1 MKYLID
7 VDDLEATGLVDAAT
21 ATLLRSQ
28 AKRDTGSTAINI
40 LLALG
45 AIAVAAGFL
54 ALTQS
59 VQLTLGIGAAFL
71 VAGFVVRRSFRESWG
86 KLGSIWMIIGAL
98 TLCAGIGIVTDQP
111 QLSAVA
117 AALILAATAYAAE
130 SALLAALV
138 PLTLASAIGSST
150 GYWHACYGIM
160 VREPTLTI
168 ALFATLAAA
177 GWFVHRHFSGLLSR
191 LALVF
196 TRMSVILVNFGF
208 WVGSLWGDT
217 PFNLWKNPE
226 DSWTSIYN
234 PQISPIVFV
243 IGWAVALIAAG
254 FWAAKNGRQFLVNT
268 VAVFGSIHL
277 YTQWFERFG
286 AEPISVILGGIAT
299 IAIGLTLWRYNRGE
313 LERQRG
319 ETSPA

>member
-7 VDDLEATGLVDAAT
+7 VDHLEATGLINAAT
-21 ATLLRSQ
+21 ATMLRGQ

-45 AIAVAAGFL
+45 AIAVAAGLL

-59 VQLTLGIGAAFL
+59 AQLTLGIGAAFL
-71 VAGFVVRRSFRESWG
+71 VAGFVVRRQFLESWG

-98 TLCAGIGIVTDQP
+98 TLCAGIGIVTEQP

-117 AALILAATAYAAE
+117 AALILAAVAYAAE
-130 SALLAALV
+130 SGLLAALV
-138 PLTLASAIGSST
+138 PLALASAIGSST
-150 GYWHACYGIM
+150 GYWHACYAIM

-168 ALFATLAAA
+168 ALFAALSAA
-177 GWFVHRHFSGLLSR
+177 GWYVYRNFSGLLSR
-191 LALVF
+191 LSLVF

-208 WVGSLWGDT
+208 WVGSLWGDA

-226 DSWTSIYN
+226 DTYALNGN
-234 PQISPIVFV
+234 PEIPPIVFV
-243 IGWAVALIAAG
+243 VGWALALVAAG
-254 FWAAKNGRQFLVNT
+254 FWAAKNGRRFLVNT

-286 AEPISVILGGIAT
+286 AEPISVILGGIVT
-299 IAIGLTLWRYNRGE
+299 IAIGLALWRYNRGD
-313 LERQRG
+313 LERRADDASKQ
-319 ETSPA
+319 

>member
-7 VDDLEATGLVDAAT
+7 VDNLEATGLVDTAT
-21 ATLLRSQ
+21 ATMLRSQ

-45 AIAVAAGFL
+45 AVAVAAGLL
-54 ALTQS
+54 ALTLS
-59 VQLTLGIGAAFL
+59 LQLTLLIGAGFL
-71 VAGFVVRRSFRESWG
+71 AAGFFVRRFYRDSWG

-168 ALFATLAAA
+168 VLFAALAAA
-177 GWFVHRHFSGLLSR
+177 GWFVHQHFTGLVSR
-191 LALVF
+191 LSLVF

-226 DSWTSIYN
+226 VQWSGYDAQRIL
-234 PQISPIVFV
+234 PIVFV
-243 IGWAVALIAAG
+243 VGWAVALVAAG
-254 FWAAKNGRQFLVNT
+254 FWAAKNGRRFLVNT

-277 YTQWFERFG
+277 YTQWFELFG
-286 AEPISVILGGIAT
+286 AEPVSVIIGGIAT
-299 IAIGLTLWRYNRGE
+299 IAIGLALWRYNRGDLE
-313 LERQRG
+313 LQRKL
-319 ETSPA
+319 EQK